1 LEGTYQIHGGGT
13 ELFESFVAAPGPAGW
28 RYFAR
33 VFPSE
38 GGEELSTVDFVVDVE
53 WRLVRYR
60 ERSAAGSE
68 LVVIPALDGVAVL
81 LSQDGEEE
89 SVEIPGVELVWSRSP
104 CSLLVA
110 ERRARAVGTNTL
122 RAVRIHIPDAP
133 APVQVSLD
141 RLGREP
147 PTAASN
153 SGADRIQIRENG
165 RTMNALV
172 RQDLPLIADG
182 WFSLLT

>member
-1 LEGTYQIHGGGT
+1 MEGTYQIHGGET

-33 VFPSE
+33 IFPPE
-38 GGEELSTVDFVVDVE
+38 GQEELATVDFVVDVE

-60 ERSAAGSE
+60 ERWAGGSE
-68 LVVIPALDGVAVL
+68 LVVTPAPDGIAAVMG
-81 LSQDGEEE
+81 DGEER
-89 SVEIPGVELVWSRSP
+89 SVEISGVEVVWSRSP

-110 ERRARAVGTNTL
+110 ERRARALGTNTL
-122 RAVRIHIPDAP
+122 RAVRIRIPDDP

-147 PTAASN
+147 PMAESD
-153 SGADRIQIRENG
+153 SGAHKIQIRENG
-165 RTMNALV
+165 RTMNAVV
-172 RQDLPLIADG
+172 REDLPLSADG
-182 WFSLLT
+182 WFSLVA